1 MLLNNPAHTS
11 CIQRLILGLLIAVL
25 GLGDVVSA
33 QLVPEIAV
41 EQPAGIDLVDGTAS
55 INYGN
60 VILGAS
66 SLRTFTIKNI
76 GTANLLNLAVSKTG
90 TGSAQFTVVT
100 TGMATTLAPGA
111 STTFT
116 VTFGPTGTAIG
127 ARTAAIRIA
136 SNDVNENPFDI
147 ALTGAGVVPEIA
159 VEQPAGTS
167 LVDGTASIAYGNV
180 ATDTSNSR
188 TFTLKNL
195 GSGDLTGLA
204 IAKDGTA
211 NAQFLVNTSDM
222 LTTLPPGAS
231 TTFTVTFTPVGAS
244 GARTASLRIAS
255 NDANENPF
263 DIALTGTAYS
273 TVADGDADG
282 MSDWGEFQLAAL
294 GFNWQVS
301 QPTLVAALANGAPA
315 AGLYSAG
322 QVQTLRVG
330 ASLTQH
336 DLATQQFKLTVGME
350 KAASGQSYSPVR
362 LTTPATSITGAG
374 NLEFRFSAPE
384 PGAVFKV
391 QAQ

>member
-1 MLLNNPAHTS
+1 
-11 CIQRLILGLLIAVL
+11 
-25 GLGDVVSA
+25 VSA

-41 EQPAGIDLVDGTAS
+41 EQPAGT
-55 INYGN
+55 N
-60 VILGAS
+60 
-66 SLRTFTIKNI
+66 
-76 GTANLLNLAVSKTG
+76 
-90 TGSAQFTVVT
+90 
-100 TGMATTLAPGA
+100 
-111 STTFT
+111 
-116 VTFGPTGTAIG
+116 
-127 ARTAAIRIA
+127 
-136 SNDVNENPFDI
+136 
-147 ALTGAGVVPEIA
+147 
-159 VEQPAGTS
+159 

-180 ATDTSNSR
+180 ATDTFNSR

-204 IAKDGTA
+204 VGKDGTA
-211 NAQFLVNTSDM
+211 NAQYLVNTSGM

-231 TTFTVTFTPVGAS
+231 TTFTVTFNPVGAS
-244 GARTASLRIAS
+244 GAHTANLRIAN

-315 AGLYSAG
+315 AGLYSAR

-330 ASLTQH
+330 ASLTH
-336 DLATQQFKLTVGME
+336 LDRATQQFKLTVGLE
-350 KAASGQSYSPVR
+350 KAVSGQNYSPVR
-362 LTTPATSITGAG
+362 LTTPATRITAAG

-384 PGAVFKV
+384 PGAIFKV
-391 QAQ
+391 QTQ